1 MQSKRLAIFSLCFL
15 VLDQAA
21 CRIALLF
28 DPTLISTRATRLMP
42 LQGVLPWLLAV
53 ALWMALVL
61 LTLRPKTILPLALM
75 GGGVL
80 SNALT
85 LATFGIVVDYIPWI
99 FGLKMNLADI
109 LIVAGIIFLPLSLR
123 STRTSKHP

>member
-1 MQSKRLAIFSLCFL
+1 MNTKRLVAYSLCFIL
-15 VLDQAA
+15 FDQIA
-21 CRIALLF
+21 CRAALMF
-28 DPTLISTRATRLMP
+28 DLTLRGSVVERLMP
-42 LQGVLPWLLAV
+42 LQGFWPWLLAF
-53 ALWMALVL
+53 ALWIVL
-61 LTLRPKTILPLALM
+61 LFITLRPKTILPLALM